1 MKSAGVTLIEH
12 LQERGY
18 REVAPGVLC
27 KVPPPLAPVVAPQ
40 VPSKRTFRDYGV
52 LDRRFKEVFTKA
64 GGNLGELQAEYRF
77 HPTRKWRA
85 DYFHLTSN
93 TLIEIEGGLHAMGR
107 HNKADGFVRD
117 AQKYN
122 AATAMGFRLFRLPSK
137 LITEEYLRDL
147 VEWLRNP
154 AKLP

>member
-1 MKSAGVTLIEH
+1 
-12 LQERGY
+12 
-18 REVAPGVLC
+18 
-27 KVPPPLAPVVAPQ
+27 
-40 VPSKRTFRDYGV
+40 
-52 LDRRFKEVFTKA
+52 
-64 GGNLGELQAEYRF
+64 
-77 HPTRKWRA
+77 
-85 DYFHLTSN
+85 
-93 TLIEIEGGLHAMGR
+93 
-107 HNKADGFVRD
+107 VRD